1 MDSITFHIKNHF
13 LIHPSSMKPQNKNY
27 KMKTTNIFIRYKQ
40 CKVSVE
46 FTKYDSIAHFVIIY
60 PLKFYIAT
68 YPSFFASL
76 YFHL

>member
-13 LIHPSSMKPQNKNY
+13 LIHPSSMKPKDENY
-27 KMKTTNIFIRYKQ
+27 KMKTTNIVIRYEK
-40 CKVSVE
+40 SI
-46 FTKYDSIAHFVIIY
+46 KYDSTTHFVLIY
-60 PLKFYIAT
+60 PLKSYIAT

>member
-13 LIHPSSMKPQNKNY
+13 LIHPISMKPKDKNNQ
-27 KMKTTNIFIRYKQ
+27 MKTTNVFIRYKRY
-40 CKVSVE
+40 KLSVE
-46 FTKYDSIAHFVIIY
+46 SIKYDSTTHFVLIY
-60 PLKFYIAT
+60 PLKSYIAT